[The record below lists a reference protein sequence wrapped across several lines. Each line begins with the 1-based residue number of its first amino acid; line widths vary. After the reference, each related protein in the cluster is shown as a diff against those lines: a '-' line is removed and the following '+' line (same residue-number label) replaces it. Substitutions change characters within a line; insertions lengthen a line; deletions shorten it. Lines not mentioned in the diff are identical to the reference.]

1 MFFNRGFMKVTIS
14 EKLSDLTGKGLE
26 FWVFPDSTVRAKF
39 VDGFLCG
46 CLTECQTGSS
56 ERTLTV

>member
-1 MFFNRGFMKVTIS
+1 MKVTIS